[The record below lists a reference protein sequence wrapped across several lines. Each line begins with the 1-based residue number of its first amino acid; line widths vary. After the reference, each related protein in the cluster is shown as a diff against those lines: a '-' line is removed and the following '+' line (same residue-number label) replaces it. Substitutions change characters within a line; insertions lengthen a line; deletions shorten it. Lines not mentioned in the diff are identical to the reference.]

1 MAILSKRL
9 VFSLLALAT
18 MTLAMNAQ
26 EVVSKKLAKTYPFTD
41 IGEFN
46 IENKYGNINIYGWNK
61 EELSITMNIS
71 VQHKKKEDA
80 QEVLRR
86 IKPILRHTENY
97 VSVTYEIEEESSG
110 FFTQLFEKANPFDTD
125 KSTIKVDYKIYLPV
139 KAELDI
145 TNKFGDVFIEGW
157 QGELKSQIEHG
168 DMWLNDNLNKATISI
183 EYGEVKARNLNYGTI
198 EVKNGAFDMQDAKS
212 LHIVSDGSEIEVQNT
227 SALEIHSN
235 KDEINLTEVGS
246 MYGTLRFT
254 NLHLNRLVSYADLNL
269 RVADLKV
276 DHIIKPDGQMNIEQ
290 ESSEVSINI
299 SGFAHNFNAVLEEGL
314 VRLPKTFEG
323 VKSTML
329 DKGKKLREINASYGN
344 NGKGEINIKGSK
356 GIVLLKEL

>member
-41 IGEFN
+41 NGEFN

-145 TNKFGDVFIEGW
+145 TNKFGDVFIEG
-157 QGELKSQIEHG
+157 
-168 DMWLNDNLNKATISI
+168 
-183 EYGEVKARNLNYGTI
+183 
-198 EVKNGAFDMQDAKS
+198 
-212 LHIVSDGSEIEVQNT
+212 
-227 SALEIHSN
+227 
-235 KDEINLTEVGS
+235 
-246 MYGTLRFT
+246 
-254 NLHLNRLVSYADLNL
+254 
-269 RVADLKV
+269 
-276 DHIIKPDGQMNIEQ
+276 
-290 ESSEVSINI
+290 
-299 SGFAHNFNAVLEEGL
+299 
-314 VRLPKTFEG
+314 
-323 VKSTML
+323 
-329 DKGKKLREINASYGN
+329 
-344 NGKGEINIKGSK
+344 
-356 GIVLLKEL
+356 